1 MYIATII
8 IVTLLA
14 LLLIVL
20 GSYNEADNCFW
31 STFLISVGCSLLASE
46 VIAAINLY
54 FQIVDEKY
62 TNLIDTWGLEEIYK
76 NRSEMN
82 VSSNKQI
89 SKAHSLDIC
98 AMGLKSF
105 RDSETELIKKRI
117 LNGMSLRILTMDP
130 MCEYVYQVDTTEGI
144 TTGSTKQTIEDLI
157 KWFEEL
163 KTLQKFDGQVELRV
177 YDHYPYEFYFCIDDN
192 MYIGPYQERSSQ
204 QTITYR
210 YKQKS
215 KGFDYYKTNFENLWS
230 QYEVKPGD

>member
-46 VIAAINLY
+46 VI
-54 FQIVDEKY
+54 
-62 TNLIDTWGLEEIYK
+62 
-76 NRSEMN
+76 
-82 VSSNKQI
+82 
-89 SKAHSLDIC
+89 AHSLDIC

-144 TTGSTKQTIEDLI
+144 TTASTKQTIEDLI